1 MGLMPELLP
10 STPLL
15 VPGSPTGLATMGN
28 GTSAQKHAR
37 TDKLEVCSLCAVVV
51 FLCLVK
57 VWSEVSLDQC
67 SRWPCQVCREFQ
79 RGNCTRGESDCRYAH
94 PMEAGM
100 VDCSENSV
108 IVCMDYIK
116 GRCSRDKC
124 KYFHPPAHLQA
135 RIKASQHQ
143 ASQNTASAPLVSPYQ
158 GCDGYLMGWDGSSSS
173 SFPKIYICH
182 RMNTVCLVISP
193 FF

>member
-1 MGLMPELLP
+1 
-10 STPLL
+10 
-15 VPGSPTGLATMGN
+15 MGN
-28 GTSAQKHAR
+28 GSSAQKHAR
-37 TDKLEVCSLCAVVV
+37 TDKLERS
-51 FLCLVK
+51 
-57 VWSEVSLDQC
+57 W
-67 SRWPCQVCREFQ
+67 WPWQVCREFQ

-94 PMEAGM
+94 PLEAGM

-143 ASQNTASAPLVSPYQ
+143 ASQNTASAPLVS
-158 GCDGYLMGWDGSSSS
+158 SSQDPIRTPAGNS
-173 SFPKIYICH
+173 
-182 RMNTVCLVISP
+182 L